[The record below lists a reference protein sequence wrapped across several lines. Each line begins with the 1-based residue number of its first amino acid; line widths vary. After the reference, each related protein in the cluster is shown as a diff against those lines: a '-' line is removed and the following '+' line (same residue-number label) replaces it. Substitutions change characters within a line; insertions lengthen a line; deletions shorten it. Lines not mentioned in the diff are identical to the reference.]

1 VESENV
7 ISSGI
12 ELNPLLA
19 QTSVCERDREISDP
33 KERTIVKMRR
43 EESEG
48 KKKRV

>member
-7 ISSGI
+7 MSLGI
-12 ELNPLLA
+12 ELKPLLA
-19 QTSVCERDREISDP
+19 QTSVRERERDQIP
-33 KERTIVKMRR
+33 KRRGLVKMRR